1 MKRDAKADL
10 EMCEKATPGPWSK
23 SRMDMDSYS
32 CNEKGDYEIVAYV
45 YRNPEPRIPCFG
57 LQFRNDAKFIS
68 ESREALPYWI
78 KRAQEAEKL
87 LKEILP
93 AAKYLS
99 QRYDAEDNKLSI
111 WTVMVAKINEFVARN
126 SVDLCE

>member
-1 MKRDAKADL
+1 MESSGKVKRDIKADL

-68 ESREALPYWI
+68 ESREALPHYI
-78 KRAQEAEKL
+78 KRTMEAEDL
-87 LKEILP
+87 LKATLEQLDVDCRTCVWGNKCYQCKRQKLIDRI
-93 AAKYLS
+93 KDYLG
-99 QRYDAEDNKLSI
+99 
-111 WTVMVAKINEFVARN
+111 
-126 SVDLCE
+126 

>member
-10 EMCEKATPGPWSK
+10 EMCEKATPGPWK
-23 SRMDMDSYS
+23 QM
-32 CNEKGDYEIVAYV
+32 AYFV
-45 YRNPEPRIPCFG
+45 RLDELYDKVRYPKDIYTPFAREE
-57 LQFRNDAKFIS
+57 DAKFTS
-68 ESREALPYWI
+68 VAREALPYWI

-99 QRYDAEDNKLSI
+99 QRYDNGTDKELNF
-111 WTVMVAKINEFVARN
+111 WTAMVAKITKFLGVEPC
-126 SVDLCE
+126 DK